1 MNLYYSSETGNF
13 TTNISDKRDP
23 NAVANAIYNK
33 TYEKIGWDYLSISSY
48 EKNDNKYNDSLKAY
62 GMGYL
67 EGILTKDR
75 IYSQYNNFFNFFL
88 SDYQQNPQ
96 VLEVFYNFML
106 TNIEYMK
113 NNSLKNLDKD
123 PYWEYIYYI
132 YQQIKGLYDGYIK
145 VAEKEKHLEF
155 KQMIILAYISES
167 EDIANYLFRNMR
179 PNFEEMTE
187 KEKERYSILNSHCS
201 AFIKLANDFSDIW
214 FGHNTWNFY
223 VLMTRIFKEYRF
235 VTIKGNEKSKSL
247 AFSSYPGALSSLD
260 EFYYMD
266 SNLLVMGT
274 SLNILNNS
282 LYDLITTE
290 SIFIWVRQMVAN
302 KLASNSEEW
311 TEIYKRDNSGTNNGQ
326 YMILDMNKI
335 DSKNK
340 KIDNK
345 ALMIIELMPK
355 YTESLDVTD
364 HLRKGYWPSYN
375 VPYLDKIYKGL
386 GYEVDKNEKGEDENI
401 KYTQSP
407 RAKIFKRDQGK
418 INSQEAFKTFM
429 RYNNYKNDNFS
440 ENDPSNTIAARGDL
454 ADEDKSC
461 HGAID
466 VKFVSIKELLEKN
479 NIIHIISGPS
489 NEQQPTFSW
498 KNTTCETNPQKKSY
512 LGQNEVWNFPQVD
525 YKVQLFEKSDK
536 KDDKD
541 KNPSD
546 TPKDGDQKKD
556 NKDGDKSYIYWI
568 IGSSIFVVIVAVI
581 IVVVLCNKKKYKNV
595 GKDINKISF
604 TEDGIEG
611 GQEQEQEENL
621 IT

>member
-1 MNLYYSSETGNF
+1 MKLEIIFILSLIFLNSIYTETNESIIMNLYYSSETGNF

-48 EKNDNKYNDSLKAY
+48 EKNDSKYNDSLKAY

-113 NNSLKNLDKD
+113 NNSLKNMDKD

-132 YQQIKGLYDGYIK
+132 YQQIHGLYDGYIK

-489 NEQQPTFSW
+489 NDQQPTFSW
-498 KNTTCETNPQKKSY
+498 KNTHVK
-512 LGQNEVWNFPQVD
+512 LI
-525 YKVQLFEKSDK
+525 L
-536 KDDKD
+536 
-541 KNPSD
+541 
-546 TPKDGDQKKD
+546 
-556 NKDGDKSYIYWI
+556 
-568 IGSSIFVVIVAVI
+568 
-581 IVVVLCNKKKYKNV
+581 KKKV
-595 GKDINKISF
+595 I
-604 TEDGIEG
+604 
-611 GQEQEQEENL
+611 
-621 IT
+621 